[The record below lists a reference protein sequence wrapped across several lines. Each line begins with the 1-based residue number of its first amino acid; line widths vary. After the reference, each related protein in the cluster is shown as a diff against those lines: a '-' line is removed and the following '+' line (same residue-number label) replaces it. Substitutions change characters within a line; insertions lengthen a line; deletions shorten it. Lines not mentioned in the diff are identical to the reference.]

1 MDRKQKIAAL
11 AANPHSAIKDV
22 KVLETLDEATLTA
35 LQASADAQA
44 TAETELRAAREQLAQ
59 PIAED
64 RLPES
69 YRSLM
74 AEQKAR
80 ETAEHTGLVA
90 QLRAAQTSY
99 TEDELK
105 AMSLP
110 DLRKLAGAVRLPAAP
125 NFSGR
130 AVPRVAAEGRSFAP
144 PDPYA
149 PKLKAL
155 QAGA

>member
-90 QLRAAQTSY
+90 QLRAA
-99 TEDELK
+99 
-105 AMSLP
+105 
-110 DLRKLAGAVRLPAAP
+110 
-125 NFSGR
+125 
-130 AVPRVAAEGRSFAP
+130 
-144 PDPYA
+144 
-149 PKLKAL
+149 
-155 QAGA
+155 